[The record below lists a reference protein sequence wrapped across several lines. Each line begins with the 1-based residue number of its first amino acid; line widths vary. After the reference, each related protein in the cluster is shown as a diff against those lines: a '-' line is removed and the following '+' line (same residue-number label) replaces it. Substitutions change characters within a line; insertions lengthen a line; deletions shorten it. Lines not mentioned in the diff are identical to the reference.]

1 MHDTRSIDVIFWCLC
16 LTCFLA
22 SMSWLW
28 RRVPSFC
35 QRSKTWMPL
44 CHKIVTEWE
53 TSIYDRDRDKTAK
66 FRKLCL
72 QGLSKLVRIL
82 SFRGLE
88 NYEIQ
93 PDQNHSKKSLILATL
108 RRLTQNSAVNQ
119 SLGPRKRQQTL
130 KGNSRHGKIPFGR
143 YDVYVYVKK
152 ASCLA
157 STQRMTSGDQAI
169 ISENCAFPKVL
180 WGPAARSAGKT
191 LPFHGLHHSSPRGPD
206 RWGNH
211 LH

>member
-1 MHDTRSIDVIFWCLC
+1 MLPG
-16 LTCFLA
+16 LNELA
-22 SMSWLW
+22 
-28 RRVPSFC
+28 
-35 QRSKTWMPL
+35 
-44 CHKIVTEWE
+44 VTESSQLLPTIQNLDAFVSQDCHRMG
-53 TSIYDRDRDKTAK
+53 TSIYRQAGTGTVNKTAK
-66 FRKLCL
+66 LRKLCL

-82 SFRGLE
+82 SFRGLQVWPA

-93 PDQNHSKKSLILATL
+93 PDQNHSKKSLILATF

-119 SLGPRKRQQTL
+119 SLGPRKTQQTL

-157 STQRMTSGDQAI
+157 STQRMTSWHQAI

-191 LPFHGLHHSSPRGPD
+191 LPFHGLHHWSPRGPD